1 MSRVNTFLQGVC
13 VLDLSRHLPGPL
25 ATLFLAD
32 LGAEVIKIEPPGGDE
47 LRRMGP
53 GGPDGLSVYFDA
65 VNAGK
70 SVRRLDFTRP
80 DDRLAL
86 LDLVQSADVVI
97 ESFRPG
103 VMARL
108 GVGYETLRASN
119 RRLIYCSLNGF
130 GDEGPLARVA
140 AHDINYLALAGTLFH
155 NDGGDIP
162 FFDPPVA
169 DCAGALF
176 AALTILGALHGRA
189 RDGKG
194 CHIDLALADVA
205 MPLQMCHLAE
215 LALSGVP
222 PRPAA
227 GLLNGGAA
235 CYRVYRTADDRRVS
249 LGALEPKFWRAF
261 CVAAARPDWEQHHG
275 DPLPQTQLIADV
287 AAMFHGFTLAQCE
300 QRFSSADCCFA
311 PVLDL
316 AEAIASPHVR
326 ERGLVH
332 RTPSGAVQALFP
344 AVIDGERPVPR
355 AAFARSS
362 RNRGEEFRSTVSSL
376 QSGRRP

>member
-1 MSRVNTFLQGVC
+1 MSRLNGFLQGVR

-32 LGAEVIKIEPPGGDE
+32 MGAEVLKIEPPAGDE
-47 LRRMGP
+47 MRVMGP
-53 GGPDGLSVYFDA
+53 IGANGRSVYFDA

-70 SVRRLDFTRP
+70 TTRQLDLKRP
-80 DDRLAL
+80 DDRLAF
-86 LDLVQSADVVI
+86 LDLVKTADVLI

-103 VMARL
+103 VMSRL
-108 GVGYETLRASN
+108 GVGYETLTASN
-119 RRLIYCSLNGF
+119 PRLIYCSLNGF
-130 GDEGPLARVA
+130 GERGPLSQRA
-140 AHDINYLALAGTLFH
+140 AHDVNYLSLAGTLFH
-155 NDGGDIP
+155 NDGGDTP

-176 AALTILGALHGRA
+176 AALAIVGALHGRA

-194 CHIDLALADVA
+194 CHIDLALADVT
-205 MPLQMCHLAE
+205 MPLQVFHLA
-215 LALSGVP
+215 AFAQSGVP
-222 PRPAA
+222 PRQSE

-261 CVAAARPDWEQHHG
+261 CAAAARPDWEARHG
-275 DPLPQTQLIADV
+275 DPLPQTELMKEV
-287 AAMFHGFTLAQCE
+287 ATMFRALTWAECDE
-300 QRFSSADCCFA
+300 RFGQADCCFA

-316 AEAIASPHVR
+316 RESLESPHVR

-332 RTPSGAVQALFP
+332 RTVTGELQALFP
-344 AVIDGERPVPR
+344 AVIDGERPMPR
-355 AAFARSS
+355 ASIRAVETNPGGAF
-362 RNRGEEFRSTVSSL
+362 L
-376 QSGRRP
+376 PDH

>member
-1 MSRVNTFLQGVC
+1 MSRLNQFLQGVR

-32 LGAEVIKIEPPGGDE
+32 MGADVLKIEPPAGDE
-47 LRRMGP
+47 LRTMGP
-53 GGPDGLSVYFDA
+53 RGAEGRSIYFDA

-70 SVRRLDFTRP
+70 TTRRLDFTHP
-80 DDRLAL
+80 DGQRAFLE
-86 LDLVQSADVVI
+86 LVKTSDVVI

-103 VMARL
+103 VMSRL
-108 GVGYETLRASN
+108 GVGYDTLSASN

-130 GDEGPLARVA
+130 GPGGPLAQRA

-155 NDGGDIP
+155 NDGGDQP

-176 AALTILGALHGRA
+176 AALTIVGALHGRA

-205 MPLQMCHLAE
+205 MPLQIFQVAE
-215 LALSGVP
+215 FAHSGVP
-222 PRPAA
+222 PRPSER
-227 GLLNGGAA
+227 LLNGGAA
-235 CYRVYRTADDRRVS
+235 CYRVYPTADERHVS

-261 CVAAARPDWEQHHG
+261 CTAAGRPDWEPRHR
-275 DPLPQTQLIADV
+275 DRLPQTELIEQV
-287 AAMFHGFTLAQCE
+287 AGMFRGLTLAQCE
-300 QRFSSADCCFA
+300 EQFGNIDCCCA

-316 AEAIASPHVR
+316 AEALDSPHVR
-326 ERGLVH
+326 ARGLVH
-332 RTPSGAVQALFP
+332 RTAAGELQPLFP
-344 AVIDGERPVPR
+344 VVIDSERPTPR
-355 AAFARSS
+355 ASIRAVEPGSS
-362 RNRGEEFRSTVSSL
+362 RH
-376 QSGRRP
+376 RPQGTP